1 MKISYQITYR
11 GRNPHVKD
19 FKKFNQYSKY
29 KLIELQKLDIKEGMD
44 ALVEKVKSLNEEQ
57 AKKVMLELEKCINC
71 IIESHKYFK
80 DRIKN
85 ISLDVLKDI
94 LLCSYD
100 TSSVKMYRTSIK
112 ANIAL
117 LDFMLERLL
126 LKKYI
131 SEKNLYKLTNELV
144 EINKMVTGWLN
155 NCESKLI

>member
-1 MKISYQITYR
+1 MFRI
-11 GRNPHVKD
+11 NNND
-19 FKKFNQYSKY
+19 FKILQKY
-29 KLIELQKLDIKEGMD
+29 KTFLMNLDN
-44 ALVEKVKSLNEEQ
+44 SLENIPR
-57 AKKVMLELEKCINC
+57 KDI
-71 IIESHKYFK
+71 YFK

-85 ISLDVLKDI
+85 ISLDVLKYI

-131 SEKNLYKLTNELV
+131 SEKNLYKLASELV

-155 NCESKLI
+155 NNESKLVWFTSYIWDWSKEKC

>member
-1 MKISYQITYR
+1 MFRI
-11 GRNPHVKD
+11 NNND
-19 FKKFNQYSKY
+19 FKILQKY
-29 KLIELQKLDIKEGMD
+29 KSFLMNLDN
-44 ALVEKVKSLNEEQ
+44 L
-57 AKKVMLELEKCINC
+57 LENIPRKDM
-71 IIESHKYFK
+71 YFK
-80 DRIKN
+80 DKIKN

-100 TSSVKMYRTSIK
+100 TSSVKIYRTSIK

-131 SEKNLYKLTNELV
+131 SEKNLYKLASELV

-155 NCESKLI
+155 NNESKLVWFTSYIWDWSKEKC

>member
-1 MKISYQITYR
+1 MFRI
-11 GRNPHVKD
+11 NNND
-19 FKKFNQYSKY
+19 FKILQKY
-29 KLIELQKLDIKEGMD
+29 KIFLMNLDN
-44 ALVEKVKSLNEEQ
+44 SLENIPR
-57 AKKVMLELEKCINC
+57 KDM
-71 IIESHKYFK
+71 YFK

-85 ISLDVLKDI
+85 VSLDVLKDI

-100 TSSVKMYRTSIK
+100 TSSVSSYITSIK

-131 SEKNLYKLTNELV
+131 SENNLYKLANELV

-155 NCESKLI
+155 NSESKFV

>member
-1 MKISYQITYR
+1 MFRI
-11 GRNPHVKD
+11 NNND
-19 FKKFNQYSKY
+19 FKILQKY
-29 KLIELQKLDIKEGMD
+29 KIFLMNLDN
-44 ALVEKVKSLNEEQ
+44 SLENISR
-57 AKKVMLELEKCINC
+57 KDM
-71 IIESHKYFK
+71 YFK

-85 ISLDVLKDI
+85 VSLDVLKDI

-100 TSSVKMYRTSIK
+100 TSSVSSYRTSIK

-131 SEKNLYKLTNELV
+131 SEKNLYKLATDLV

-155 NCESKLI
+155 NHESKFVWFIRHKDKWTKEKC

>member
-1 MKISYQITYR
+1 MFRI
-11 GRNPHVKD
+11 NNND
-19 FKKFNQYSKY
+19 FKILQKY
-29 KLIELQKLDIKEGMD
+29 KMFLMNLDN
-44 ALVEKVKSLNEEQ
+44 SLENIPR
-57 AKKVMLELEKCINC
+57 KDM
-71 IIESHKYFK
+71 YFK

-100 TSSVKMYRTSIK
+100 TSTVSLYRTSIK

-131 SEKNLYKLTNELV
+131 SEKNLYKLATDLV

-155 NCESKLI
+155 NHENKYF

>member
-1 MKISYQITYR
+1 MFRI
-11 GRNPHVKD
+11 NNND
-19 FKKFNQYSKY
+19 FKILQKY
-29 KLIELQKLDIKEGMD
+29 KIFLMNLDN
-44 ALVEKVKSLNEEQ
+44 SLENIPR
-57 AKKVMLELEKCINC
+57 KDI
-71 IIESHKYFK
+71 YFK

-85 ISLDVLKDI
+85 VSLDVLKDI

-100 TSSVKMYRTSIK
+100 TSSVWTYRTSIK

-131 SEKNLYKLTNELV
+131 SEKNLYKLATDLV

-155 NCESKLI
+155 NHESKFIWFIRYIWKWSKEKC

>member
-1 MKISYQITYR
+1 MFSI
-11 GRNPHVKD
+11 NNND
-19 FKKFNQYSKY
+19 FKTLQKY
-29 KLIELQKLDIKEGMD
+29 KSFLMNLDN
-44 ALVEKVKSLNEEQ
+44 SLENIPR
-57 AKKVMLELEKCINC
+57 KDI
-71 IIESHKYFK
+71 YFK

-131 SEKNLYKLTNELV
+131 SEKNLYKLASELV

-155 NCESKLI
+155 NSESKLICFTSYIWDWSKEKC

>member
-1 MKISYQITYR
+1 MFRI
-11 GRNPHVKD
+11 NNND
-19 FKKFNQYSKY
+19 FKILQKY
-29 KLIELQKLDIKEGMD
+29 KSFLMNLDN
-44 ALVEKVKSLNEEQ
+44 SLENIPR
-57 AKKVMLELEKCINC
+57 KDI
-71 IIESHKYFK
+71 YFK

-100 TSSVKMYRTSIK
+100 TNSVKMYRTSIK

-131 SEKNLYKLTNELV
+131 SEKNLYKLASELV

-155 NCESKLI
+155 NNESKLVWFTSYIWNWSKEKC

>member
-1 MKISYQITYR
+1 MFRI
-11 GRNPHVKD
+11 NNND
-19 FKKFNQYSKY
+19 FKILQKY
-29 KLIELQKLDIKEGMD
+29 KSFLMNLDN
-44 ALVEKVKSLNEEQ
+44 SLENIPR
-57 AKKVMLELEKCINC
+57 KDIYL
-71 IIESHKYFK
+71 K

-131 SEKNLYKLTNELV
+131 SEKNLYKLANELV

-155 NCESKLI
+155 NSESKFVWFTSYIWDWSKEKC

>member
-1 MKISYQITYR
+1 MFRI
-11 GRNPHVKD
+11 NNND
-19 FKKFNQYSKY
+19 FKILQKY
-29 KLIELQKLDIKEGMD
+29 KSFLMNLDN
-44 ALVEKVKSLNEEQ
+44 SLENIPR
-57 AKKVMLELEKCINC
+57 KDM
-71 IIESHKYFK
+71 YFK
-80 DRIKN
+80 DKIKN

-94 LLCSYD
+94 LWCSYD

-131 SEKNLYKLTNELV
+131 SEKNLYKLANELV

-155 NCESKLI
+155 NSESKLIWFTWYIWDWSKEKS

>member
-1 MKISYQITYR
+1 MFRI
-11 GRNPHVKD
+11 NNND
-19 FKKFNQYSKY
+19 FKILQKY
-29 KLIELQKLDIKEGMD
+29 KSFLMNLDN
-44 ALVEKVKSLNEEQ
+44 SLENIPR
-57 AKKVMLELEKCINC
+57 KDI
-71 IIESHKYFK
+71 YFK

-100 TSSVKMYRTSIK
+100 TSSVKIYRTSIK

-117 LDFMLERLL
+117 FDFMLERLL

-131 SEKNLYKLTNELV
+131 SEKNLYKLASELV

-155 NCESKLI
+155 NNESKFVWFTSYI

>member
-1 MKISYQITYR
+1 MFRI
-11 GRNPHVKD
+11 NNND
-19 FKKFNQYSKY
+19 FKILQKY
-29 KLIELQKLDIKEGMD
+29 KSFLMNLDN
-44 ALVEKVKSLNEEQ
+44 SLENIPR
-57 AKKVMLELEKCINC
+57 KDM
-71 IIESHKYFK
+71 YFK
-80 DRIKN
+80 DSLTN

-131 SEKNLYKLTNELV
+131 SEKNLYKLASELV

-155 NCESKLI
+155 NNESKFV

>member
-1 MKISYQITYR
+1 MFRI
-11 GRNPHVKD
+11 NNND
-19 FKKFNQYSKY
+19 FKILQKY
-29 KLIELQKLDIKEGMD
+29 KTFLMNLDN
-44 ALVEKVKSLNEEQ
+44 SLKNIPR
-57 AKKVMLELEKCINC
+57 KDM
-71 IIESHKYFK
+71 YFK

-117 LDFMLERLL
+117 LDFMWERLL

-131 SEKNLYKLTNELV
+131 SEKNLYKVTTELV
-144 EINKMVTGWLN
+144 EINKMVTGN
-155 NCESKLI
+155 NSETKLVWFTSYIWNWSKEKC

>member
-1 MKISYQITYR
+1 MFRI
-11 GRNPHVKD
+11 NNND
-19 FKKFNQYSKY
+19 FKILQKY
-29 KLIELQKLDIKEGMD
+29 KSFLMNLDN
-44 ALVEKVKSLNEEQ
+44 SLENIPR
-57 AKKVMLELEKCINC
+57 KDT
-71 IIESHKYFK
+71 YFK
-80 DRIKN
+80 DRIKS

-131 SEKNLYKLTNELV
+131 SEKNLYKLASELV

-155 NCESKLI
+155 NSESKLVWFTSYKWNWSKEKC

>member
-1 MKISYQITYR
+1 MFRI
-11 GRNPHVKD
+11 NNND
-19 FKKFNQYSKY
+19 FKILQKY
-29 KLIELQKLDIKEGMD
+29 KTFLMNLDN
-44 ALVEKVKSLNEEQ
+44 SLKNIPR
-57 AKKVMLELEKCINC
+57 KDM
-71 IIESHKYFK
+71 YFK

-117 LDFMLERLL
+117 LDFMWERLL

-131 SEKNLYKLTNELV
+131 SEKNLYKVTTELV
-144 EINKMVTGWLN
+144 EINKMVTGN
-155 NCESKLI
+155 NSESKLVWFTSYIWNWSKEKC

>member
-1 MKISYQITYR
+1 MGKNTSSKEFPTPVESR
-11 GRNPHVKD
+11 DRKD
-19 FKKFNQYSKY
+19 
-29 KLIELQKLDIKEGMD
+29 
-44 ALVEKVKSLNEEQ
+44 
-57 AKKVMLELEKCINC
+57 KKVNEKKQTN
-71 IIESHKYFK
+71 KK

-85 ISLDVLKDI
+85 ISLEVLKDI

-131 SEKNLYKLTNELV
+131 SEKNLYKLASELV

-155 NCESKLI
+155 NNESKFV

>member
-1 MKISYQITYR
+1 MFRI
-11 GRNPHVKD
+11 NNND
-19 FKKFNQYSKY
+19 FKILQKY
-29 KLIELQKLDIKEGMD
+29 KSFLMNLDN
-44 ALVEKVKSLNEEQ
+44 SLDNIPR
-57 AKKVMLELEKCINC
+57 KDI
-71 IIESHKYFK
+71 YFK

-131 SEKNLYKLTNELV
+131 SEKNLYKLASELV

-155 NCESKLI
+155 NNESKLVWFTSYIWDWSKEKC

>member
-1 MKISYQITYR
+1 MFRI
-11 GRNPHVKD
+11 NNND
-19 FKKFNQYSKY
+19 FKILQKY
-29 KLIELQKLDIKEGMD
+29 KSFLMNLDN
-44 ALVEKVKSLNEEQ
+44 SLENIPR
-57 AKKVMLELEKCINC
+57 KDIYL
-71 IIESHKYFK
+71 K

-85 ISLDVLKDI
+85 ISLEVLKDI

-131 SEKNLYKLTNELV
+131 SEKNLYKLASELV

-155 NCESKLI
+155 NNESKFVWFTSYIWNWSKEKC

>member
-1 MKISYQITYR
+1 MFRI
-11 GRNPHVKD
+11 NNND
-19 FKKFNQYSKY
+19 FKILQKY
-29 KLIELQKLDIKEGMD
+29 KSFLMNLDN
-44 ALVEKVKSLNEEQ
+44 SLENIPR
-57 AKKVMLELEKCINC
+57 KDM
-71 IIESHKYFK
+71 YFK
-80 DRIKN
+80 DKIKN
-85 ISLDVLKDI
+85 ISLDILKDI

-131 SEKNLYKLTNELV
+131 SEKNLYKLASELV

-155 NCESKLI
+155 NNESKFVWFTSYIWNWSKEKC

>member
-1 MKISYQITYR
+1 MFRI
-11 GRNPHVKD
+11 NNND
-19 FKKFNQYSKY
+19 FKILQKY
-29 KLIELQKLDIKEGMD
+29 KSFLMNLDN
-44 ALVEKVKSLNEEQ
+44 SLENIPR
-57 AKKVMLELEKCINC
+57 KDM
-71 IIESHKYFK
+71 YFK
-80 DRIKN
+80 DKIKN

-94 LLCSYD
+94 LLWSYD

-131 SEKNLYKLTNELV
+131 SEKNLYKLANELV

-155 NCESKLI
+155 NSESKLIWFTWYIWDWSKEKS

>member
-1 MKISYQITYR
+1 MFSI
-11 GRNPHVKD
+11 NNND
-19 FKKFNQYSKY
+19 FKTLQKY
-29 KLIELQKLDIKEGMD
+29 KSFLMNLDN
-44 ALVEKVKSLNEEQ
+44 SLENIPR
-57 AKKVMLELEKCINC
+57 KDI
-71 IIESHKYFK
+71 YFK

-131 SEKNLYKLTNELV
+131 SEKNLYKLASELV

-155 NCESKLI
+155 NSESKLICFTSYI